1 MSTFRELYS
10 DFQDTA
16 KLYTEKMDN
25 TEVTFM
31 RLITR
36 AAQEFQLETE
46 YLQSIANLIPQFDTN
61 GNLVGYPV
69 PSDLIR
75 IIEIRDPADL
85 STRFL
90 SQEFTQYTANID
102 RDAGPYT
109 ETPFDYNIP
118 MVSGDTVLYSLYAG
132 YINFYPLLANN
143 PTLTIWYLPDME
155 TFSSTSTRWN
165 LPDITLPSGATQF
178 RSWFPM
184 NQVITHPTTGQ
195 NVSRFSYMFDNMS
208 FSNPLRLFEK
218 AFLNYALAD
227 FIKSKGSKNY
237 LVFEQAYKEWVNK
250 GINIKPTYFKQ
261 GVADYYYAPW
271 S

>member
-31 RLITR
+31 RLITQ

-46 YLQSIANLIPQFDTN
+46 YIQRIASLPIQTDVN
-61 GNLVGYPV
+61 GNVVGYPT
-69 PSDLIR
+69 PNDLIR

-85 STRFL
+85 SQRFL
-90 SQEFTQYTANID
+90 SQEFTQYTANVD
-102 RDAGPYT
+102 RNAGPFN

-143 PTLTIWYLPDME
+143 PTLTVWYVPDME
-155 TFSSTSTRWN
+155 SFSSAAAQWN
-165 LPDITLPSGATQF
+165 LPDITLPSGATRF

-184 NQVITHPTTGQ
+184 NQVIVHPVTGQ

-208 FSNPLRLFEK
+208 FNNPLSLFEK
-218 AFLNYALAD
+218 AFLNHALAT

-237 LVFEQAYKEWVNK
+237 IVFEQAYNQWVEK
-250 GINIKPTYFKQ
+250 GKAYKPTYFKQ